1 MKDTTK
7 LTVGAAV
14 AGGYVLGRAKKGRL
28 AFAVATYLT
37 GRRLGL
43 DPQQLITG
51 GVRKLKDAP
60 QLAGLGDQ
68 VRGELMDAGRQALAA
83 SADRRL
89 AGLADSLHQRTRLL
103 EERDEGDEGDE
114 ADEQDRDEDETE
126 RDQDQ
131 ADERGEPG
139 DRGRGGRAKKS
150 APSPGDRSG
159 DQAPAKKTAPKKAA
173 AKKTATK
180 RAPGRKAPAKK
191 AAGGKASAGKSP
203 SSSSGSRRR

>member
-7 LTVGAAV
+7 LAVGAAV

-103 EERDEGDEGDE
+103 EERDEGDE

-126 RDQDQ
+126 RDQE
-131 ADERGEPG
+131 DERGEPR

-159 DQAPAKKTAPKKAA
+159 GQAPAKKTAPKKAA

-180 RAPGRKAPAKK
+180 RAPGQKAPAKK

>member
-7 LTVGAAV
+7 LAVGAAV

-51 GVRKLKDAP
+51 GVQKLKDAP

-103 EERDEGDEGDE
+103 EERDEGDEE
-114 ADEQDRDEDETE
+114 DEQDRDEDETE

-131 ADERGEPG
+131 EQADERGEPPG
-139 DRGRGGRAKKS
+139 RRGAAKKS
-150 APSPGDRSG
+150 APSPGKRAG
-159 DQAPAKKTAPKKAA
+159 DQAPSKKTAPKKTA

-180 RAPGRKAPAKK
+180 RAPGQKAPAKK

-203 SSSSGSRRR
+203 SSSGSRRR